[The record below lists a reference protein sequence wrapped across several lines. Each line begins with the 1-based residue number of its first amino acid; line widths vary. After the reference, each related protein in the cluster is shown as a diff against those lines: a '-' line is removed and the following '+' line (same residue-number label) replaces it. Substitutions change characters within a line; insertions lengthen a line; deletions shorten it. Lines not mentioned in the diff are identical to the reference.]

1 MKLPLRARPGGFLSY
16 TSRVEDTR
24 PACVPTS
31 RSSSNHLESVKINN
45 EIAVDRP
52 ISQGCLV
59 AYPVNP
65 STNIFA
71 FQPFRFDLTQ
81 YNNVHSIKPN
91 TSHTHTRIQSNQSQS
106 IIIYLKT
113 LYQHLPSQF
122 QFYVHNGILPWSS
135 TNYTLMVVGL
145 QPETMRPFRTCIASN
160 NVQESRSD
168 RMDSRNCHRR
178 SKRAGRCKCC
188 QNPAHRW

>member
-1 MKLPLRARPGGFLSY
+1 MDSYQVRSY

-65 STNIFA
+65 STNTFA
-71 FQPFRFDLTQ
+71 FQPFKFDLTQ
-81 YNNVHSIKPN
+81 YNNSHSIKPN
-91 TSHTHTRIQSNQSQS
+91 TSHTHTRMQSNQSQS

-122 QFYVHNGILPWSS
+122 QFYVHNGILQWSS

-145 QPETMRPFRTCIASN
+145 HMRPFRTCTASD

-168 RMDSRNCHRR
+168 RMDSRNCRRR